1 MLFRSALTL
10 DLVEELG
17 VSLAGLDDD
26 NAPLLR
32 AALPPFVPV
41 SNPLDITAQG
51 LSQPEIYTN
60 TVGALLDDDR
70 VGAVVAGIIQT
81 DPVTCNIKIPAI
93 LAAVDGRSIAKPLIF
108 AGLDEGAPIPEEY
121 VAQMRD
127 RGIVRFPSTE
137 RAFRALARLAHVASL
152 DVSIHL
158 SEPLPVPGLAAH
170 TGVVA
175 EYLAKD
181 LLRPL
186 AIPFPD
192 GRFADSA
199 EAAVA
204 AADAV
209 GYPVAMKAQAQAL
222 GHKSDAGGVLLNLT
236 DADAVREAW
245 ERIHANVSAYN
256 ASLTLDGVLIEKM
269 GARGVEMIVGGRND
283 PEWGPVVLAGFGG
296 VTAEILQDVCL
307 FTPDM
312 TQDQIVDG
320 LMGLK
325 AAPLLS
331 GYRGSPAL
339 DVESLAALIVKLGA
353 ILSAEPALA
362 EIDLNPV
369 ILHPKGQG
377 AVALDALILTQ
388 SGTA

>member
-1 MLFRSALTL
+1 
-10 DLVEELG
+10 
-17 VSLAGLDDD
+17 
-26 NAPLLR
+26 
-32 AALPPFVPV
+32 
-41 SNPLDITAQG
+41 
-51 LSQPEIYTN
+51 
-60 TVGALLDDDR
+60 
-70 VGAVVAGIIQT
+70 
-81 DPVTCNIKIPAI
+81 
-93 LAAVDGRSIAKPLIF
+93 
-108 AGLDEGAPIPEEY
+108 
-121 VAQMRD
+121 
-127 RGIVRFPSTE
+127 
-137 RAFRALARLAHVASL
+137 
-152 DVSIHL
+152 
-158 SEPLPVPGLAAH
+158 
-170 TGVVA
+170 
-175 EYLAKD
+175 
-181 LLRPL
+181 
-186 AIPFPD
+186 
-192 GRFADSA
+192 
-199 EAAVA
+199 
-204 AADAV
+204 
-209 GYPVAMKAQAQAL
+209 
-222 GHKSDAGGVLLNLT
+222 
-236 DADAVREAW
+236 
-245 ERIHANVSAYN
+245 
-256 ASLTLDGVLIEKM
+256 
-269 GARGVEMIVGGRND
+269 MIVGGRND